1 MILTDEAVISALMEN
16 ASITSAAKALGV
28 SRSTISKKLKDSN
41 FQKLWQ
47 DVRQAALDATT
58 AMLQCATGEAVSIAR
73 STLADN
79 IVSPQIRLNA
89 ATLILSN
96 ALKYTEQGEILRRL
110 DALERAQSN
119 EQ

>member
-28 SRSTISKKLKDSN
+28 SRSTISKKIKDSN
-41 FQKLWQ
+41 FQKLWH

-79 IVSPQIRLNA
+79 IISPQIRLNA

>member
-28 SRSTISKKLKDSN
+28 SRGTVSKKLKDPD

-47 DVRQAALDATT
+47 DVRQATLDTAT
-58 AMLQCATGEAVSIAR
+58 AALQCATGEAVSVAR
-73 STLADN
+73 STLADS
-79 IVSPQIRLNA
+79 IISPQIRLNA

-110 DALERAQSN
+110 DALERTLSN